1 VQSLLLG
8 NVIKILKKE
17 GFELVELVDTKP
29 RCFDIIAR
37 KKDKIL
43 LIKVLYN
50 IDSLKLETAEEMRKI
65 AKLLNATPI
74 VIGEKFKFDFL
85 ERRVVYTRYN
95 LPVVN
100 LATFYDYL
108 RGELP
113 YIYSAPG
120 GYYVKI
126 DAEKMR
132 KARESI
138 GMSIGAA
145 AKILGV
151 SKRTVMNYEEGG
163 DASVEIAI
171 KIEEIF
177 GDVIKRIDFSEF
189 VKNESEKEDELG
201 EDNEVISKLR
211 EIGMSVYTV
220 KHTPFDA
227 ISKFER
233 REILMGLKQVREI
246 EKRAMLIGRV
256 SQVMCIDAAYITERE
271 MKKKI
276 ESVAFVHKEELNCI
290 DSPEDFISLIDE
302 KTGRCENA

>member
-29 RCFDIIAR
+29 RCFDVIAR

-163 DASVEIAI
+163 DASVETAI

-201 EDNEVISKLR
+201 EDNEIISKLR

>member
-1 VQSLLLG
+1 MQSLLLG

-65 AKLLNATPI
+65 AKLLNGTPI

-138 GMSIGAA
+138 GMSIGTA

-171 KIEEIF
+171 KLEEIF
-177 GDVIKRIDFSEF
+177 GNVIKRIDFSEF
-189 VKNESEKEDELG
+189 VKNENEKEDELG
-201 EDNEVISKLR
+201 EDNEIISKLR

-271 MKKKI
+271 MKKRI
-276 ESVAFVHKEELNCI
+276 ESVAFVHKEELECI
-290 DSPEDFISLIDE
+290 NSPEDFISLIDE

>member
-201 EDNEVISKLR
+201 EDNEIISKLR

>member
-1 VQSLLLG
+1 
-8 NVIKILKKE
+8 
-17 GFELVELVDTKP
+17 
-29 RCFDIIAR
+29 
-37 KKDKIL
+37 
-43 LIKVLYN
+43 
-50 IDSLKLETAEEMRKI
+50 
-65 AKLLNATPI
+65 
-74 VIGEKFKFDFL
+74 
-85 ERRVVYTRYN
+85 
-95 LPVVN
+95 VN

-201 EDNEVISKLR
+201 EDNEIISKLR

>member
-1 VQSLLLG
+1 MQSLLLG

-201 EDNEVISKLR
+201 EDNEIISKLR